1 MDFMSNFKIY
11 IVMNEIDYDFSKL
24 HAKNAQHV
32 QWVTDSL
39 AVITDEVA
47 EAQGFGTPWTNFK
60 AKAEVEISYFKP
72 DRTLLDTEDIV
83 TVDSERD
90 SVVSLR
96 RALVKSFY
104 ELSLD
109 ADIKNAAR
117 IVKHAFDEAG
127 DVTRLDYASETST
140 LTDLIARLRTEPY
153 LSALETLNMSGI
165 PDELEA
171 ANKKFNDLYLKR
183 SKEERVRSSADMK
196 LLRKD
201 TDAAFDAMAK
211 AINAFYLVNELT
223 TQDASKRET
232 LQEIIDKLN
241 DILYRFRK
249 TISGS
254 AAGTGTETPEEPTT
268 GSDDTDE
275 PTDPSTGDDTQEP
288 ENPDGGDGGDEE
300 NPSGPGI
307 PNP

>member
-1 MDFMSNFKIY
+1 MLY
-11 IVMNEIDYDFSKL
+11 EIDYDFSK
-24 HAKNAQHV
+24 HAAKNAQHV

-47 EAQGFGTPWTNFK
+47 EAQGFGTPWTAFK

-72 DRTLLDTEDIV
+72 DRTLLDTEDVV

-96 RALVKSFY
+96 RALVKSYY

-201 TDAAFDAMAK
+201 TDAAFDALAK

-268 GSDDTDE
+268 GGDDTDE

-288 ENPDGGDGGDEE
+288 ENPDGGDGSDEE